1 MRRSQKLMEEK
12 EEKLT
17 AFQERYIKGATL
29 VFEYHE
35 NTGARYYI
43 PKDSII
49 ELIED
54 EDEATANNTEL
65 DTNSGESKNKDLNES
80 KTAPDSDNS
89 VVKKEENDNIKVES
103 EDTKMDIT
111 DVSIKD
117 SSPTRE
123 NTPSATA
130 SPAPK
135 KKKKFGFCELLISFV
150 LVHNQEAL
158 DKFDKEEAIRKAEEE
173 KTKVKEEEGEK
184 EKADASKR
192 PKKRR
197 KTHKWGPSRRST
209 RSSSKNEEEDDKK
222 DGDYVD
228 VEDKNASLK
237 IRPTPLYSTSTIK
250 LYEIPVRFGE
260 LIRNSANDPEEVRQ
274 KMSQIFATG
283 VRLNQQHIWHQLD
296 GKKDELLAENLRFN
310 LNRLDY
316 LNGGGKL
323 KGKALL
329 KRVAERTGSEAEIV
343 IKRPKN

>member
-1 MRRSQKLMEEK
+1 MVG
-12 EEKLT
+12 T
-17 AFQERYIKGATL
+17 DD
-29 VFEYHE
+29 
-35 NTGARYYI
+35 NTKY
-43 PKDSII
+43 
-49 ELIED
+49 
-54 EDEATANNTEL
+54 
-65 DTNSGESKNKDLNES
+65 NSS
-80 KTAPDSDNS
+80 
-89 VVKKEENDNIKVES
+89 
-103 EDTKMDIT
+103 
-111 DVSIKD
+111 
-117 SSPTRE
+117 TRE
-123 NTPSATA
+123 STLSATS

-135 KKKKFGFCELLISFV
+135 KKRRVGFCELLISFV

-158 DKFDKEEAIRKAEEE
+158 DKFDEEEVIRKAEEE
-173 KTKVKEEEGEK
+173 KTKVKEEEEEK
-184 EKADASKR
+184 EKSDVSKR

-197 KTHKWGPSRRST
+197 KTHRWGPSRRST
-209 RSSSKNEEEDDKK
+209 RSSAKNEEEEEKK
-222 DGDYVD
+222 DGDFF
-228 VEDKNASLK
+228 EAQDKNADVK
-237 IRPTPLYSTSTIK
+237 IRPAPLYSTSTIK

-260 LIRNSANDPEEVRQ
+260 LIRNSANNPKEVRQ